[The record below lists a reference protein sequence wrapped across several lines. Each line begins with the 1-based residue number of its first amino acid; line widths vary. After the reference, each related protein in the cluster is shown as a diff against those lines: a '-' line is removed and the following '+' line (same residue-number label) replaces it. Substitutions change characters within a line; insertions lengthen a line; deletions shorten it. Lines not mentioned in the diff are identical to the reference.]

1 MRVPAVVPLGYG
13 DGVVAESGA
22 VDPSRPSHSRA
33 ARRTFLLAAM
43 RRPAAVGAVAPSSEG
58 LAELLASVVPRSG
71 APIVVELGPGTGAV
85 SAVIDRRLPPEGRHL
100 AVELDPGMVEFLRC
114 TRPTM
119 EIVPGDAR
127 ELGSLLAD
135 RDVTRADAVV
145 SGLPWALFDP
155 PTQAAI
161 LTEVARLLGPNGA
174 FTTFAYLHGMP
185 LHTARRFRRTLAA
198 TFDEV
203 VVSRTVWR
211 NLPPA
216 FGYVCR
222 RPHR

>member
-1 MRVPAVVPLGYG
+1 MSS
-13 DGVVAESGA
+13 VVAERGA
-22 VDPSRPSHSRA
+22 VEPSGRA
-33 ARRTFLLAAM
+33 ARRAFLRAAV
-43 RRPAAVGAVAPSSEG
+43 RRPGAVGAVAPSSVG

-85 SAVIDRRLPPEGRHL
+85 SAVIDRRLPPTGRHL
-100 AVELDPGMVEFLRC
+100 AVELDPDMVAYLRRH
-114 TRPTM
+114 RPSL
-119 EIVPGDAR
+119 EVVRGDAR
-127 ELGSLLAD
+127 DLARLLGD
-135 RDVTRADAVV
+135 RGVTGVDAIV
-145 SGLPWALFDP
+145 SGLPWALFDT
-155 PTQAAI
+155 PTQTAI
-161 LTEVARLLGPNGA
+161 LGQVARLLAPGGA

-203 VVSRTVWR
+203 VVSKTVWR

-222 RPHR
+222 RPHL